1 MSSNALRA
9 TLLGAVMA
17 LMLLAA
23 PAADA
28 ATARLSTSVAN
39 DAAQSIADRYAD
51 ATDADESGVDGCER
65 QNRRTIACDVFVSIS
80 IDEDVQR
87 ECSAT
92 VQVTAGK
99 THKARLVVSQT
110 RWQCEDSSLA
120 DADDDDSADD
130 APVDGGDED
139 PGATEDDGY

>member
-1 MSSNALRA
+1 MSSNPRRA
-9 TLLGAVMA
+9 TLLGAVIA
-17 LMLLAA
+17 LTLLAA
-23 PAADA
+23 PATDA
-28 ATARLSTSVAN
+28 AAARLSTSVAE

-80 IDEDVQR
+80 VDEDVQR

-99 THKARLVVSQT
+99 TRKAKPVVSQT

-120 DADDDDSADD
+120 DADDDDL
-130 APVDGGDED
+130 GTTED
-139 PGATEDDGY
+139 PDS

>member
-9 TLLGAVMA
+9 ALLGAVLA

-23 PAADA
+23 PAANA
-28 ATARLSTSVAN
+28 APALDVGRD

-65 QNRRTIACDVFVSIS
+65 QNRRMIACDVFVSIAVR
-80 IDEDVQR
+80 DDVQR

-92 VQVTAGK
+92 VRVKLG
-99 THKARLVVSQT
+99 KARKAKPVVSQSG
-110 RWQCEDSSLA
+110 WQCEDSSLA
-120 DADDDDSADD
+120 DADDEDLGDIE
-130 APVDGGDED
+130 DED
-139 PGATEDDGY
+139 V

>member
-1 MSSNALRA
+1 
-9 TLLGAVMA
+9 MA

-80 IDEDVQR
+80 VDDDVQR

-92 VQVTAGK
+92 VRVKLG
-99 THKARLVVSQT
+99 KARKAKPVVSQS

-120 DADDDDSADD
+120 DADDDSADEGRSTAATRTS
-130 APVDGGDED
+130 APPRTTDL
-139 PGATEDDGY
+139 

>member
-28 ATARLSTSVAN
+28 ATVRLSTSVAN
-39 DAAQSIADRYAD
+39 DAAKSIADRYAD
-51 ATDADESGVDGCER
+51 ATDADESGVDSCHR
-65 QNRRTIACDVFVSIS
+65 QNRRAIACDVFVSIS
-80 IDEDVQR
+80 VDEDTQR

-92 VQVTAGK
+92 VRVKLG
-99 THKARLVVSQT
+99 KARKQPVVSQS

-120 DADDDDSADD
+120 DADDDSADD

-139 PGATEDDGY
+139 PGTTEDDSL

>member
-1 MSSNALRA
+1 MSSNPRRA
-9 TLLGAVMA
+9 TLLGAVIA

-28 ATARLSTSVAN
+28 AAARLSTSVAD

-51 ATDADESGVDGCER
+51 ATDADDSGVDRCRR
-65 QNRRTIACDVFVSIS
+65 QNRRVIACDVFVSIS
-80 IDEDVQR
+80 VDDDTQR

-92 VQVTAGK
+92 VLVKLG
-99 THKARLVVSQT
+99 KARKAKPVVSQS
-110 RWQCEDSSLA
+110 RWRCEDSSLA

-139 PGATEDDGY
+139 PGATEEDGL

>member
-1 MSSNALRA
+1 MSSNPRRA
-9 TLLGAVMA
+9 TLLGAVIA

-28 ATARLSTSVAN
+28 AAARLSTSVAD

-51 ATDADESGVDGCER
+51 ATDADDSGVDRCRR
-65 QNRRTIACDVFVSIS
+65 QNRRVIACDVFVSIS
-80 IDEDVQR
+80 VDDDTQR

-92 VQVTAGK
+92 VLVKLG
-99 THKARLVVSQT
+99 KARKAKPVVSQS
-110 RWQCEDSSLA
+110 RWRCEDSSLA
-120 DADDDDSADD
+120 DADD

-139 PGATEDDGY
+139 PGATEEDGL

>member
-1 MSSNALRA
+1 
-9 TLLGAVMA
+9 MA
-17 LMLLAA
+17 LTLLAA

-39 DAAQSIADRYAD
+39 DAAQSVADRYAD
-51 ATDADESGVDGCER
+51 ITDADDSGVDGCQR
-65 QNRRTIACDVFVSIS
+65 QNRRRIACDVFVSIS
-80 IDEDVQR
+80 VDDETQR

-99 THKARLVVSQT
+99 TRKAQPVVSQT

-120 DADDDDSADD
+120 DADDDDL
-130 APVDGGDED
+130 GT
-139 PGATEDDGY
+139 TEDDGV